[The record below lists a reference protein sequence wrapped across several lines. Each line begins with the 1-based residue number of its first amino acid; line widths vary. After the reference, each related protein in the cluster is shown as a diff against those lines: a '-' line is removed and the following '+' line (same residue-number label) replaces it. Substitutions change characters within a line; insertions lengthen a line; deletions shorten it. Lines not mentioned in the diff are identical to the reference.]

1 MSHIKLVGFYVAEDG
16 NYGLSPV
23 IVTDLEDLSVSE
35 MEVLTNLP
43 DSSRFAYVQ
52 ALLGGEDVSEFVD
65 E

>member
-1 MSHIKLVGFYVAEDG
+1 MSHIKLVGFYIAEDG

-43 DSSRFAYVQ
+43 DSSRFAYAE
-52 ALLGGEDVSEFVD
+52 ALLTGQDVSEFVD